1 MLCVS
6 RTGLTSTRSS
16 ARKRPVSATSSISMC
31 ASRYSSAPR
40 ARGCPQQAQ
49 SPGRR
54 HRGRTR
60 RADRLPPEDERQG
73 PTGDPGEAGAV
84 DVAHRKEVNTRGEDE
99 VFLAPVQAANA
110 RPEPRSSGTPISC
123 KARVRSIWVRSL
135 AASVCRDGSL
145 RRLDDAH
152 NILIIFDFRLLQCL
166 PTLLPQHDIERNGRK

>member
-1 MLCVS
+1 MS

-16 ARKRPVSATSSISMC
+16 ARKRPCRRPVPSAC
-31 ASRYSSAPR
+31 ALRDSSAPR
-40 ARGCPQQAQ
+40 ARGCTHQAQ

-73 PTGDPGEAGAV
+73 QTADPGEAGAV
-84 DVAHRKEVNTRGEDE
+84 DVAHRKGVDTRGENE
-99 VFLAPVQAANA
+99 VFLALVQAANA
-110 RPEPRSSGTPISC
+110 RPESRSIGTPISC

-152 NILIIFDFRLLQCL
+152 NILILFGFRLLRCL
-166 PTLLPQHDIERNGRK
+166 PTLLPQHNIERNGRK